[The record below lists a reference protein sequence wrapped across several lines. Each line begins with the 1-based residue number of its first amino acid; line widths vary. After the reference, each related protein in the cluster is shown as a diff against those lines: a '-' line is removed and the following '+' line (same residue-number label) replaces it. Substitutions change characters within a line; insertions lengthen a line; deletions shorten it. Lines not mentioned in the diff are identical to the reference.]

1 VVILKKR
8 GGRENKNFMNTTCII
23 CDADVSF
30 PKDVEE
36 SEVIT
41 CSDCKSRLVVE
52 KIDRKKVILAKAP
65 DVEEDW
71 GE

>member
-1 VVILKKR
+1 
-8 GGRENKNFMNTTCII
+8 MNTTCII

>member
-1 VVILKKR
+1 
-8 GGRENKNFMNTTCII
+8 MNTLCIV
-23 CDADVSF
+23 CDATVSI
-30 PKDVEE
+30 PGDAQE

-52 KIDRKKVILAKAP
+52 KIDGKKVILGKAP